1 MAGTGK
7 DEIMIRL
14 IIRRLLWMVPVLFT
28 TVSITF
34 LMMHA
39 VPLGP
44 WDKDP
49 ARLALTQH
57 SMDDATR
64 EALNRRFGLDKPLWR
79 QFIRY
84 IVGDFDEQG
93 EFVCGMVCGNL
104 GPSYRQRGFTVQD
117 VLFGAPKEASFWQS
131 RFGYSIRLGALAL
144 AFAIAFGI
152 PLGVTAALKQ
162 NTFIDHLLTML
173 ETLCVSVPNFVIGL
187 LLVVIVVMFNLE
199 FIKLVP
205 RSWSEPKT
213 WLIPVVILGLDTMAS
228 TARLTRT
235 SMLETMHYNHVRT
248 ARSKGLAER
257 VVIRRHILRNAL
269 IPVVTMLGPS
279 LAELIA
285 SSFVIEMMFG
295 FPGMGRV
302 YITSI
307 QQGDY
312 TMILGATLI
321 YAVLVTLIN
330 LGVDLTYNLLDP
342 RIQVT

>member
-1 MAGTGK
+1 
-7 DEIMIRL
+7 MIRL
-14 IIRRLLWMVPVLFT
+14 ITRRLLWTLPVLLT
-28 TVSITF
+28 TVALTF

-49 ARLALTQH
+49 ARLALKQH
-57 SMDDATR
+57 LMDDATR
-64 EALNRRFGLDKPLWR
+64 ETLNQRFGLDKPLWR
-79 QFIRY
+79 QFIGY
-84 IVGDFDEQG
+84 VVGDFDQQG
-93 EFVCGMVCGNL
+93 EFVCGLVCGNL
-104 GPSYRQRGFTVQD
+104 GPAYHQSGYMVQD
-117 VLFGAPKEASFWQS
+117 VLFDAPEEASFWQS
-131 RFGYSIRLGALAL
+131 RFGYSIRLAVFALT
-144 AFAIAFGI
+144 FAIASGI

-162 NTFIDHLLTML
+162 NTWIDHLLTTL

-187 LLVVIVVMFNLE
+187 LLVVIVVMFDLE

-205 RSWSEPKT
+205 RSWSEFKT

-235 SMLETMHYNHVRT
+235 SMLEVMHHNYVRT

-257 VVIRRHILRNAL
+257 IVVRRHIFRNAL
-269 IPVVTMLGPS
+269 IPIVTMLGPS

-307 QQGDY
+307 QGGDY
-312 TMILGATLI
+312 TMILGATLV
-321 YAVLVTLIN
+321 YAVLVTLLN
-330 LGVDLTYNLLDP
+330 LGVDLTYHLLDP
-342 RIQVT
+342 RIQAT

>member
-1 MAGTGK
+1 MV
-7 DEIMIRL
+7 RL
-14 IIRRLLWMVPVLFT
+14 ISRRLLWTIPVLFT
-28 TVSITF
+28 TVLITF

-49 ARLALTQH
+49 ARLALKQH
-57 SMDDATR
+57 LMDDATR
-64 EALNRRFGLDKPLWR
+64 ETLNRRFGLDKPLWR

-84 IVGDFDEQG
+84 VVGDFDEQG
-93 EFVCGMVCGNL
+93 EFVCGVVCGNL

-131 RFGYSIRLGALAL
+131 RFGYSIRLGAFAL

-235 SMLETMHYNHVRT
+235 SMLEAMHYNHVRT
-248 ARSKGLAER
+248 ARSKGLAEHI
-257 VVIRRHILRNAL
+257 VIRRHILRNAL

-307 QQGDY
+307 QEGDY